1 MLHDALTIQRAE
13 AHQLITT
20 GRNKMTPEQIFG
32 IVFAV
37 IFVFILIREVI
48 CWYFKINAR
57 LDISKQILAELKKNN
72 EDKDQS

>member
-1 MLHDALTIQRAE
+1 
-13 AHQLITT
+13 
-20 GRNKMTPEQIFG
+20 MTPEQIFG